1 MQLPSTLPGPNPP
14 PKKKIKINGDYFNKL
29 RETLF
34 KENKTIFLL
43 GNFNINLLNDDA
55 HPQANKFPDS
65 L

>member
-1 MQLPSTLPGPNPP
+1 MQLPSTLPSPNPP
-14 PKKKIKINGDYFNKL
+14 KIKINGDYFNKL

-43 GNFNINLLNDDA
+43 GNFNINLLNYDA
-55 HPQANKFPDS
+55 HPETNKFPDS